1 MATEIIE
8 VVLKTDGAVDNAT
21 EVKDK
26 IEDIGDEAEKSGKK
40 VDKSAKKSKKSLGV
54 LKKGAKGV
62 GTAVKG
68 IGTAMKLAGIGLLV
82 SVVAG
87 FFSVLSENQK
97 VVDAIN
103 TVMNVFQLVFNAV
116 TTAIT
121 DAYNSVKDA
130 TGGFDALKNVI
141 KGLLTIAIT
150 PLKLAFLTLK
160 GSIESLNVAYQGL
173 FGDEESIKKAR
184 ESLEETN
191 KSIEKV
197 VADVKEAGTLVKDNI
212 GEAFDEVG
220 TLVSAVSDEIKKI
233 EPDKI
238 LESAKAMTELKNN
251 SEVAVA
257 VQAGLVEEYD
267 RSAEKLRQIR
277 DEERN
282 TITDR
287 IKANNDLLLTL
298 DDMEESMLKQADL
311 QIASAQANVLANDS
325 IENQVALIDALNN
338 RKGVLAQ
345 VEGLRSEQKANDLAL
360 DKERLDLTNSQ
371 NEAESLL
378 SIERERF
385 NAEQITDEQLKLQ
398 KLEEILAREKEME
411 LERLESKKLAYV
423 EGTQAYVDAQIELD
437 AKKEEFRQAEVVLE
451 GQKVASLKGISETEA
466 KLEEDKRKS
475 KYETLDAVTNIAG
488 AETKIGKALLIF
500 KQVMQL
506 KESIMDALDI
516 KKTVKKAISKTAIN
530 TAEGVGETAKIG
542 FPQNIPALIGYGVQ
556 ASSIISAMK
565 KATKGAG
572 GGLSVPNIKS
582 SAPASAPKLPDF
594 NIVGSSGTNQLAEA
608 IGGQSQT
615 PIKAYVTSTDISSQ
629 QELDNTI
636 RGGAEVV

>member
-26 IEDIGDEAEKSGKK
+26 IKDIGNEAEKSGKK
-40 VDKSAKKSKKSLGV
+40 VDESAKKSKKSLGV
-54 LKKGAKGV
+54 VKKGAKGV
-62 GTAVKG
+62 GTAIKG

-87 FFSVLSENQK
+87 FFNVLSENQK

-116 TTAIT
+116 NTAIT

-160 GSIESLNVAYQGL
+160 GNIEALNVAYQSL
-173 FGDEESIKKAR
+173 FGDEESIKKAK

-212 GEAFDEVG
+212 GEAFNEVG
-220 TLVSAVSDEIKKI
+220 TLVTAVSDEIKKI

-251 SEVAVA
+251 SEIAVA
-257 VQAGLVEEYD
+257 VQSGLVEEYD

-282 TITDR
+282 TIADR
-287 IKANNDLLLTL
+287 IKANNDLLQTL
-298 DDMEESMLKQADL
+298 DDMEEAMTKQADL
-311 QIASAQANVLANDS
+311 QIASAQANFNANKS
-325 IENQVALIDALNN
+325 LENEVALIDALNN
-338 RKGVLAQ
+338 KKGVLAQ

-398 KLEEILAREKEME
+398 ALEDILAREKQME
-411 LERLESKKLAYV
+411 IERLESKKLAYV

-437 AKKEEFRQAEVVLE
+437 AKKEEFRQAEVLLE
-451 GQKVASLKGISETEA
+451 GQKVASLKGIAETET

-488 AETKIGKALLIF
+488 AETKIGKALLVF

-516 KKTVKKAISKTAIN
+516 KKTVKKAVSKTAIA
-530 TAEGVGETAKIG
+530 TAEGVGQTAKIG

-565 KATKGAG
+565 TATKGAG
-572 GGLSVPNIKS
+572 GGLSVPSVKT
-582 SAPASAPKLPDF
+582 SATTTAPKLPDF
-594 NIVGSSGTNQLAEA
+594 NIVGNSGTNQLAEA
-608 IGGQSQT
+608 IGGQSKT